1 MHTPSRTS
9 CKTTSFRRWLNRR
22 ALACFLF
29 MCVGLAPGQAADQS
43 GYAQWDET
51 SLVLDNGVTRRVVG
65 LKPDGISTAQLTL
78 AGFAQDTMVAAGKSD
93 EFSFSLVGGP
103 ALAGRRGWQV
113 QGCEHQTDQHGGR
126 GAAVRLIS
134 PAGLKVKV
142 VYLLY
147 PDLPVIRKHLLI
159 ENTGPADIGIENLD
173 VEDLQLVDNDVHC
186 HLFTNYG
193 RRRVL
198 GPYLGDW
205 DDSLVNLHFFSNQ
218 FNRQTAAWGLAVGN
232 EAPGVTKHFSAFR
245 GAGNNLA
252 VGLRHAGENYPFRK
266 WLKPGEA
273 WTSPA
278 TFVVPYADADP
289 QVVLNG
295 AVNDFVRKHLGIR
308 LAQLH
313 QKPSFVYNTWTP
325 FRTDINEALI
335 LDLAR
340 SAAAMGFQEFII
352 DDGWQANRS
361 TLPNEHPIGD
371 WLINKERFPHGLK
384 PVFDEIKRLG
394 MKPGLWLSL
403 GAASNDS
410 AVLAEHPEWFVRD
423 AAGRPANLHG
433 QHGHNRTRVT
443 ACLATGWAD
452 HFKHIVLK
460 LVREHGLEYVKL
472 DLALVTS
479 AYLNDPLRS
488 GCHATDH
495 PGHRDHAESYYAI
508 YAALWRL
515 FDELHAEAPDL
526 FIDCTFE
533 AMGKLQL
540 IDYAMCQHAEGNWL
554 SNFEERA
561 PLGSWRV
568 RQMAWWRSPA
578 MPATAL
584 VIGNQQLDD
593 PEWEHSLKSL
603 LGVFPIFLG
612 DPRLVPAA
620 QQQRIR
626 QWADWQG
633 AAQRKYDFS
642 SYRRD
647 PPGFGEPALGAWD
660 GFMRVNTDTGA
671 GGVVAVF
678 RENARETTR
687 RVFVP
692 DLTPTR
698 EYAVKLAPEGRVLHT
713 LTGRQLAE
721 EGFPVTLER
730 ASDGAVFEIER
741 R

>member
-1 MHTPSRTS
+1 
-9 CKTTSFRRWLNRR
+9 
-22 ALACFLF
+22 
-29 MCVGLAPGQAADQS
+29 
-43 GYAQWDET
+43 
-51 SLVLDNGVTRRVVG
+51 
-65 LKPDGISTAQLTL
+65 
-78 AGFAQDTMVAAGKSD
+78 
-93 EFSFSLVGGP
+93 
-103 ALAGRRGWQV
+103 
-113 QGCEHQTDQHGGR
+113 
-126 GAAVRLIS
+126 
-134 PAGLKVKV
+134 
-142 VYLLY
+142 
-147 PDLPVIRKHLLI
+147 
-159 ENTGPADIGIENLD
+159 
-173 VEDLQLVDNDVHC
+173 
-186 HLFTNYG
+186 
-193 RRRVL
+193 
-198 GPYLGDW
+198 
-205 DDSLVNLHFFSNQ
+205 
-218 FNRQTAAWGLAVGN
+218 
-232 EAPGVTKHFSAFR
+232 
-245 GAGNNLA
+245 
-252 VGLRHAGENYPFRK
+252 
-266 WLKPGEA
+266 
-273 WTSPA
+273 
-278 TFVVPYADADP
+278 VVPYADADP